1 MYDFEHDPRSTFAEP
16 LLVHWR
22 EIRPA
27 GGVPTRAALDPLK
40 LRRVLPTIFIAERQ
54 PGGELLFRLVGEEVR
69 GRNPGAVKGADF
81 LDVFAA
87 QEGAVADHLVTRA
100 LATPCGVFTTHCL
113 VQRSR
118 LVGEVEVVFLPLAS
132 EAGGAPDAVVGI
144 ANVIPVTQATA
155 SPGEPAVTKLTSW
168 RFLDIGSGTPD
179 A

>member
-1 MYDFEHDPRSTFAEP
+1 MYDFERDPRSTFAKP
-16 LLVHWR
+16 LLAHWR
-22 EIRPA
+22 EIQPP

-54 PGGELLFRLVGEEVR
+54 PAGELRFRLVGEEVR

-87 QEGAVADHLVTRA
+87 QEGAVADRLVTRA
-100 LATPCGVFTTHCL
+100 LETPCGVFTTHCL
-113 VQRSR
+113 VQRAR

-132 EAGGAPDAVVGI
+132 EAGGGADAVVGV
-144 ANVIPVTQATA
+144 ANVIPVIAAPTT
-155 SPGEPAVTKLTSW
+155 PGEPAITKLTSW
-168 RFLDIGSGTPD
+168 RYLDVGFGTPD